1 MKIEKSLCLSELK
14 KFCLAMCSYIVVQPP
29 FVQFPGVERW
39 IKSAVIIIT
48 WMLGLKKRESSFIKS
63 LRKES
68 ML

>member
-48 WMLGLKKRESSFIKS
+48 WMLGLKKN
-63 LRKES
+63 
-68 ML
+68 